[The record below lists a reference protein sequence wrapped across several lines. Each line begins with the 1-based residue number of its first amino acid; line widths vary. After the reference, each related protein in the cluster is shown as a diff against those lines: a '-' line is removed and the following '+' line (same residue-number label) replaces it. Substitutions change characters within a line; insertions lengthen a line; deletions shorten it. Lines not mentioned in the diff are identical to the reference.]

1 MLRRKEMDMHS
12 KKQYLQ
18 ALQKEYLNSCKEK
31 RGQLLSEA
39 EKRTGLVRNYLIQR
53 LSVKTR
59 WEKIPGKRSPRPS
72 EYGAD
77 LIAPLVQ
84 VWDIFDEPCGQRLEP
99 LLKDEVEKLRRLG
112 ELFVS
117 DQQAKQLK
125 KMSSKTIDRLLE
137 HEKATRLIAAKYEK
151 QKTPLLYSKIPTK
164 MSDEWNMNLLGQ
176 IQIDGVEHC
185 GQSVAGEYLNT
196 VSTTDIRS
204 QWWEGEVVMGKGQH
218 GTLEALKNIRKRFPF
233 TWREIHPDNGTSFIN
248 YFLYGYAQKEKLEF
262 SRSRPFKKNDNCFVE
277 QKNSRNVRRHVGH
290 VRYDTQKEQ
299 AILNDLYHNELRLF
313 KNFFQPIMRLELKE
327 RYKGH
332 IHREYQP
339 AKTPYRYLID
349 DPNVSKEIK
358 DKLNK
363 IYENLNP
370 AGLHRSIE
378 VQLKMLA
385 KVYQTKYQ
393 RATEICEE
401 KNDATVR
408 FSFDPTA
415 ALRLGS
421 LTT

>member
-1 MLRRKEMDMHS
+1 MDMHS

-18 ALQKEYLNSCKEK
+18 ALQKEYLGSCKKK

-39 EKRTGLVRNYLIQR
+39 EKRTGLVRNYLVQK

-59 WEKIPGKRSPRPS
+59 WENKTGKRMARSP

-84 VWDIFDEPCGQRLEP
+84 IWDIFDEPCGQRLAP
-99 LLKDEVEKLRRLG
+99 LLKDEVERLRKLG

-125 KMSSKTIDRLLE
+125 EISAKTIDRLLE
-137 HEKATRLIAAKYEK
+137 HEKATRMIEAKYSK
-151 QKTPLLYSKIPTK
+151 NKTPLLYGKIPTK
-164 MSDEWNMNLLGQ
+164 MSDEWDLEVLGQ

-185 GQSVAGEYLNT
+185 GQSTAGEYLNT

-204 QWWEGEVVMGKGQH
+204 QWWEGEVVLGKGQQR
-218 GTLEALKNIRKRFPF
+218 TLGALKTIRKRCPF
-233 TWREIHPDNGTSFIN
+233 KWREIHPDNSSSFIN

-262 SRSRPFKKNDNCFVE
+262 SRSRPYKKNDNCFVE

-290 VRYDTQKEQ
+290 VRYDTAREQ

-313 KNFFQPIMRLELKE
+313 KNFFQPVMRLKLKE

-332 IHREYQP
+332 IHRKYQE
-339 AKTPYRYLID
+339 AKTPYRYLMN
-349 DPNVSKEIK
+349 DPNVSCEIK
-358 DKLNK
+358 SKLK
-363 IYENLNP
+363 TIYENLNP
-370 AGLHRSIE
+370 AKLHRSIE
-378 VQLKMLA
+378 AKLKLLA
-385 KVYQTKYQ
+385 KVYQIKYQ
-393 RATEICEE
+393 RATEMGEE
-401 KNDATVR
+401 KNHATVR
-408 FSFDPTA
+408 FSFDPTTA
-415 ALRLGS
+415 FRLGS